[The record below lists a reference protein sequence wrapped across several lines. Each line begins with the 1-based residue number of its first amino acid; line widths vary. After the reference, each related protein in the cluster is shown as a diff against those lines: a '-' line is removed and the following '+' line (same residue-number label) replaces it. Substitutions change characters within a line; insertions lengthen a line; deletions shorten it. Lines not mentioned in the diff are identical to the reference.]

1 VSEREPRTEEGIR
14 IPVAYVESEEV
25 PILAANEFLIQF
37 HRGGFILTIG
47 QATPPPIIGS
57 RDEVIEQVKQIPFIP
72 VRVVGRFSMT
82 EESTRALVD
91 LLQSHIR
98 RFGQRRR
105 PRTSPGVNNA

>member
-1 VSEREPRTEEGIR
+1 VSEREAEADEGIR
-14 IPVAYVESEEV
+14 IPVAYVESEET

-47 QATPPPIIGS
+47 QVTPPPIVGS
-57 RDEVIEQVKQIPFIP
+57 REEVIEQVKQMPFVP

-91 LLQSHIR
+91 LLQAHIR

-105 PRTSPGVNNA
+105 PRTSPGVNDA